1 MCADCV
7 SQQSRQ
13 LSESIGVKIEDLY
26 CRGHLRS
33 SRMSTTLVTIQARHS
48 ACSEQNIPWP
58 PPEEAGSPE
67 RRVTR
72 LSEGARSLSVVSVL
86 SSV

>member
-1 MCADCV
+1 MH
-7 SQQSRQ
+7 QSKQ
-13 LSESIGVKIEDLY
+13 LSESIGVKIEDVY

-33 SRMSTTLVTIQARHS
+33 SRMSTRLVTIQARHS
-48 ACSEQNIPWP
+48 ACSEQNLPWP
-58 PPEEAGSPE
+58 PPEDGGSPE

-72 LSEGARSLSVVSVL
+72 LSEGARSLSVVSVP